1 MKKVGLLIF
10 IVAIVIGIAVANVFS
25 WGKVEGK
32 VFNFSLNFKGEKGSG
47 NIITQN
53 RDVRDF
59 SSIEVGGVFQVEIT
73 AQKEFSVQIEGDD
86 NLLPLV
92 ETTVENGRLEISTT
106 KRIKASKP
114 IIVRISAPNIE
125 ELQASGASKVKIA
138 DLKNS
143 ALRVDMSGASKAD
156 LSGETSELTIDV
168 SGASNVEAEGLNAV
182 TASIEAS
189 GASKVAVAVSQDLK
203 SEASG
208 ASKITYVG
216 SPTVSKSTSG
226 ASKIVQK

>member
-10 IVAIVIGIAVANVFS
+10 IVAIVIGVAVANVFS

-47 NIITQN
+47 NIVTQD

-59 SSIEVGGVFQVEIT
+59 SSIEVGGVFQVEVT
-73 AQKEFSVQIEGDD
+73 AQKDFSVQIEGDD
-86 NLLPLV
+86 NLLQFV
-92 ETTVENGRLEISTT
+92 DMTVNDGRLEISTT

-114 IIVRISAPNIE
+114 ILVRISAPNIE
-125 ELQASGASKVKIA
+125 ELQVSGASRVKIVDLKNSSLKVDTSGASKVE
-138 DLKNS
+138 
-143 ALRVDMSGASKAD
+143 
-156 LSGETSELTIDV
+156 LSGETSELNIDI
-168 SGASNVEAEGLNAV
+168 SGASKIEAEELKAM
-182 TASIEAS
+182 TATVDAS
-189 GASKVAVAVSQDLK
+189 GASKVSVAVSQDLR

-226 ASKIVQK
+226 SSKVTQK

>member
-1 MKKVGLLIF
+1 MKKIGLIIF
-10 IVAIVIGIAVANVFS
+10 VVAIVIGVAVANVFS
-25 WGKVEGK
+25 WGKAEGQI
-32 VFNFSLNFKGEKGSG
+32 FNFSVNFKGEKGSG
-47 NIITQN
+47 NIITQD
-53 RDVRDF
+53 RDLRDF
-59 SSIEVGGVFQVEIT
+59 SAVEVGGVFQVEIV
-73 AQKEFSVQIEGDD
+73 AQKDFSVQIEGDD